1 MRQLIS
7 INMNLERPERTCLF
21 AAIKKLGPATTYIC
35 IFFFTPIAV
44 FFIYSFWSVSQWE
57 IITEWTL
64 DNYYTVFTSPVFTL
78 LIFRS
83 IALGLITAALSVI
96 LVYPLAYAMVFK
108 FEKYR
113 DLILFLLAISL
124 FSNYLV
130 RIYAWKS
137 ILSSNGLVNYLAMQI
152 GLADGPMHYLIYSQW
167 GVIVVLINVY
177 IPFATLP
184 IYSSLLNVE
193 RETLDAAADLGAGPF
208 RTFRKITLPLSMS
221 GVMVSFL
228 FIFLLAAGD
237 FVTPQL
243 VGGKTG
249 MMIGNAVSTQFGIVC
264 NWPLGSAMVFSTI
277 GMIAAILATGFLLL
291 QVVRKARRRISTV
304 SWNTPSDPEPGEIAP
319 SVAKIR
325 RRLSFWRIPML
336 QIYAILALLFLFL
349 PVFMLVVLSFNKNI
363 TGVFPLE
370 GFTLDWYREA
380 FNKKII
386 WPALENSV
394 RIAAGTALISALLGT
409 PAAFALTRSRFRFRN
424 ALRTI
429 LSIPISMPT
438 LLIGISLLSFFAF
451 FSISRSL
458 ITVIVGH
465 VVYCVP
471 YMVLA
476 VSARLQEFDFTVE
489 EAAHDLGATP
499 FQTFRM
505 VIFPLIRPT
514 VIGAMLLIFSLSF
527 NMFVITYFN
536 IGAQSTLPMVIW
548 SMLRSGIDP
557 SLNALATMVIAVSI
571 GLLLLANRLGAVRLG
586 V

>member
-1 MRQLIS
+1 MKHDKLQHISLIAT
-7 INMNLERPERTCLF
+7 IN
-21 AAIKKLGPATTYIC
+21 KLGPAAIYIC
-35 IFFFTPIAV
+35 IFFVTPIAV
-44 FFIYSFWSVSQWE
+44 FFVYSFWSVSQWE
-57 IITEWTL
+57 IIREWTL
-64 DNYYTVFTSPVFTL
+64 SNYNTVFTSPVFTI

-83 IALGLITAALSVI
+83 IAIGLVTATLSVI
-96 LVYPLAYAMVFK
+96 LVYPLAYAMVFN

-152 GLADGPMHYLIYSQW
+152 GLVDGPTHYLIYSQW
-167 GVIVVLINVY
+167 GVILVLMNVY

-193 RETLDAAADLGAGPF
+193 RETIDAAADLGAGPF
-208 RTFRKITLPLSMS
+208 QTFCKITLPLSMS
-221 GVMVSFL
+221 GVIVSFL

-249 MMIGNAVSTQFGIVC
+249 MMIGNAVATQFGIVC

-277 GMIAAILATGFLLL
+277 AIIAATLVAGFLLL
-291 QVVRKARRRISTV
+291 QVVRKARRKISALA
-304 SWNTPSDPEPGEIAP
+304 SLSPSSHADSAPGAIPP
-319 SVAKIR
+319 SPLKIR
-325 RRLSFWRIPML
+325 RRLSVVRLPIL
-336 QIYAILALLFLFL
+336 RIYAVLALSFLFL
-349 PVFMLVVLSFNKNI
+349 PVLILVLLSFNKNI

-370 GFTLDWYREA
+370 GFTMDWYREA
-380 FNKKII
+380 FNKGIL

-394 RIAAGTALISALLGT
+394 RIAAGTALMSALLGT
-409 PAAFALTRSRFRFRN
+409 PAAFALTRYSFRFRK
-424 ALRTI
+424 ALRVI

-458 ITVIVGH
+458 ITVIIGH

-499 FQTFRM
+499 FRTFRM
-505 VIFPLIRPT
+505 IIFPLIRPT
-514 VIGAMLLIFSLSF
+514 IVGAMLLIFSLSF

-548 SMLRSGIDP
+548 SMLRPGIDP

-571 GLLLLANRLGAVRLG
+571 GLLFLANRLGAIKLG